1 MLNHFSH
8 VQLFVTLWTVARQ
21 APLSL
26 RFSRQEYWSGVPGP
40 PSGDLADPGIE
51 PMSLMSPALAGG
63 LFIRFFIFATSF
75 TGAAYQIPFGFC
87 ISVSYGTKGIRR
99 GGIRCHEW
107 RFHSV
112 FSAMS
117 LLIWSRFTEFWFWSA
132 KPSFTD
138 ITFTWAPF
146 NTSSHTWAPLLDSQ
160 LGT

>member
-1 MLNHFSH
+1 MAGYFHRRRSRIQKSGVCARMLHCFSH

-117 LLIWSRFTEFWFWSA
+117 LLIWSRFTEF
-132 KPSFTD
+132 
-138 ITFTWAPF
+138 
-146 NTSSHTWAPLLDSQ
+146 
-160 LGT
+160 